1 MSKAVAKTTLRSDQP
16 HPMLQQLDLA
26 LENQTGG
33 EDCLDVSY
41 MSRSFCLSGL
51 PLRRQFIKDPL
62 TGKVLEP
69 RIEETVFSR
78 TDGAVS
84 LTIGSQPFVMPD
96 KTRVTVGVPYG
107 ARARLLILWL
117 TTQARAT
124 QSRFLEIGRI
134 EDWLTDAGIAFNPDS
149 VASAKEQLIRL
160 SFANFTMV
168 MKQDDF
174 EFFTADRLI
183 DKAVFQKDDIIN
195 AKSGKFAAV
204 RLPLGVELSSKA
216 YERFTGHG
224 VIPVST
230 EALRKISHNAMSID
244 IYLYLSYKLPLISLG
259 DSELLSWSRLVA
271 QFGSGET
278 KARFRQ
284 NFDNSIA
291 QALSAY
297 SGANVDITKEGLVL
311 RYSDPVEVRKMFVVS
326 ASTKREVRSLQRIRN
341 RIIPPANPID
351 NHNLSA
357 MPAAITQLAL
367 EV

>member
-1 MSKAVAKTTLRSDQP
+1 MSRAIAKAGLRSDQP
-16 HPMLQQLDLA
+16 HPLLDQLDLA
-26 LENQTGG
+26 LETQNAGD
-33 EDCLDVSY
+33 DCLDVSY

-51 PLRRQFIKDPL
+51 PLRRQFLKDPS

-69 RIEETVFSR
+69 RQEETVFSR

-134 EDWLTDAGIAFNPDS
+134 EDWLNDAGIAFNPDS
-149 VASAKEQLIRL
+149 VSSAKEQLIRL

-168 MKQDDF
+168 MKQDDY

-183 DKAVFQKDDIIN
+183 DKAVFQKDDIVN
-195 AKSGKFAAV
+195 AKNGKFASV

-216 YERFTGHG
+216 YERFTGQG

-230 EALRKISHNAMSID
+230 EALRKISHNAMAID
-244 IYLYLSYKLPLISLG
+244 IFLYLSYKLPLISLG
-259 DSELLSWSRLVA
+259 DTELLSWSRLVN
-271 QFGSGET
+271 QFGNGET
-278 KARFRQ
+278 KSRFRQ
-284 NFDNSIA
+284 NFDPSIS

-297 SGANVDITKEGLVL
+297 RGANVDITKEGLVL

-326 ASTKREVRSLQRIRN
+326 GGAKKEVRTLQRVRN
-341 RIIPPANPID
+341 RILPPPAKSKDEP
-351 NHNLSA
+351 LGGASTT
-357 MPAAITQLAL
+357 PKQLKMD
-367 EV
+367 V